1 MQVVLTRTGGVA
13 GLRREWTVETDTQP
27 DPGHWAEL
35 VTRLPWRPAD
45 RTAHQ
50 PAATEQSSRPD
61 QFQYRIRCDQRE
73 ISLAE
78 SQLTG
83 PWRELVDQVIAART
97 RP

>member
-1 MQVVLTRTGGVA
+1 MQVALTRTGGVA

-35 VTRLPWRPAD
+35 VSRLPWSQAN

-50 PAATEQSSRPD
+50 PASTEQSSPPD

-73 ISLAE
+73 IRLAE

-83 PWRELVDQVIAART
+83 LWRELVDQVIAART